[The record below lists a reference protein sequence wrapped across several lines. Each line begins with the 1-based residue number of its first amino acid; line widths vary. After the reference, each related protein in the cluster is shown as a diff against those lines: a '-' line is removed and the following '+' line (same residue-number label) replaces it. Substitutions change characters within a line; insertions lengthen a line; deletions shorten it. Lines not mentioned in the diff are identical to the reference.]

1 VTADQSPERD
11 ATWWA
16 EIEESLGHIDTAEQY
31 RGGHVAPFGPADSHE
46 LVLHPAGRDPQPVTG
61 NPLSEIRRQL
71 DRIEHLD
78 LARIRSELRWM
89 AVGMALQLGAT
100 ISVICAQAASR

>member
-1 VTADQSPERD
+1 MTAPQTPEPD

-16 EIEESLGHIDTAEQY
+16 EIEESLGHIDTAEIM
-31 RGGHVAPFGPADSHE
+31 
-46 LVLHPAGRDPQPVTG
+46 LHPAGRDPRPVTG

-78 LARIRSELRWM
+78 IARIRSALRWI
-89 AVGMALQLGAT
+89 VIGLALQLAGTLVA
-100 ISVICAQAASR
+100 IYALAVH

>member
-1 VTADQSPERD
+1 MAAPQTPEPD

-31 RGGHVAPFGPADSHE
+31 RQGGIVAPFGPGGDE
-46 LVLHPAGRDPQPVTG
+46 LVLHPAGRDPRPVTG

-71 DRIEHLD
+71 DRLEYGDIV
-78 LARIRSELRWM
+78 RIRSALRWI
-89 AVGMALQLGAT
+89 AIGLALQLAAT
-100 ISVICAQAASR
+100 LVAIYALAARP

>member
-1 VTADQSPERD
+1 MAAADQSPEPD

-16 EIEESLGHIDTAEQY
+16 EIEESLGHLDTAEQY
-31 RGGHVAPFGPADSHE
+31 RGGMVAPFGPGGDE
-46 LVLHPAGRDPQPVTG
+46 VVLHPAGRDPRPVTG

-78 LARIRSELRWM
+78 LARIRSAVRWM
-89 AVGMALQLGAT
+89 AVGLALQLAGT
-100 ISVICAQAASR
+100 LAAIYALAARR